1 MLVQTL
7 RDKPR
12 EEQELSRSSGQ
23 GVVAWLCLVALWSCS
38 VPWGLCSLA
47 GSLAQLRSSALS
59 SRITLLTKYF
69 ALT

>member
-12 EEQELSRSSGQ
+12 EGQELSRSSGQ

-47 GSLAQLRSSALS
+47 VSLAQLRSSALS
-59 SRITLLTKYF
+59 FLQDYITD
-69 ALT
+69 